1 MSSLRTAV
9 ILFTLLFALTGLAY
23 PAAVLLAAGTAF
35 PFPAHGS
42 LVTAPDGQV
51 TGSLLVGQVSI
62 LPRYFQGRPSAT
74 AGKPYNG
81 AGSGGSNLGP
91 TSPALLRDVELRVQ
105 ALRERGIHGPVPSD
119 LVMASGSGLDPHLS
133 LEAALLQVPVVA
145 GARSIP
151 EDQLRE
157 RVLSLAV
164 YPAIPFSGP
173 YVNVAA
179 LNRELDRWQGG
190 DGNGFPGSS

>member
-1 MSSLRTAV
+1 MSSLRTAA
-9 ILFTLLFALTGLAY
+9 ILFTLLFTLTGLAY
-23 PAAVLLAAGTAF
+23 PAAVLLVAGTAF

-51 TGSLLVGQVSI
+51 TGSLLIGQDST
-62 LPRYFQGRPSAT
+62 LPWYFQGRPSAT
-74 AGKPYNG
+74 TGKPSNG
-81 AGSGGSNLGP
+81 ASSGGSNLGP
-91 TSPALLRDVELRVQ
+91 TSPALLRDVELRMQ
-105 ALRERGIHGPVPSD
+105 ALRDRGIKGPVPSD

-145 GARSIP
+145 EARNIP
-151 EDQLRE
+151 EDQLKE

-190 DGNGFPGSS
+190 DGNGSS

>member
-1 MSSLRTAV
+1 MSSLRTAA
-9 ILFTLLFALTGLAY
+9 ILFTLLCTLTGLAY
-23 PAAVLLAAGTAF
+23 PAAVLLVAGTAF

-42 LVTAPDGQV
+42 LVTAPDGRV
-51 TGSLLVGQVSI
+51 TGSLLVGQDST

-74 AGKPYNG
+74 AGTPYNG
-81 AGSGGSNLGP
+81 ASSGGSNLGP
-91 TSPALLRDVELRVQ
+91 TSPTLLQDVELRTQ
-105 ALRERGIHGPVPSD
+105 ALQERGIPGPVPSD

-190 DGNGFPGSS
+190 DGHGFPGSS